1 MNQTVFKRY
10 EKKYLL
16 SLEQYHALISRVIP
30 RLRPDQYGKH
40 SICNLYFDSRDFGL
54 IRRSLEKPA
63 YKEKIRLRSYGV
75 PGPRDQVFLEL
86 KKKYDGVVYKR
97 RVAMPLAEARQ
108 YLSVACATPGERLVS
123 AVSGEGARGF
133 LAGAMSA
140 DQLQLI
146 SAGGG
151 TKASLAGGMVL
162 AGAGE
167 TFRETGPGRSG
178 QILKEIDYAI
188 RFHQVRP
195 AVYLAYE
202 RIAFSGKEDPELRV
216 TFDMNIRARDYGL
229 VLEQGTFGV
238 PLLGRGEFL
247 MEVKIP
253 GAMPL
258 WMSRALSELGIYP
271 VSYSKYGTYYR
282 DFLAGKALEEG
293 GKACA

>member
-16 SLEQYHALISRVIP
+16 SLDQYHALISRTIT

-40 SICNLYFDSRDFGL
+40 SICNLYFDSGDFSL

-75 PGPRDQVFLEL
+75 PGPGDQVFLEL
-86 KKKYDGVVYKR
+86 KKKYDGVVCKR
-97 RVAMPLAEARQ
+97 RVAMTLADARR
-108 YLSVACATPGERLVS
+108 YL
-123 AVSGEGARGF
+123 
-133 LAGAMSA
+133 
-140 DQLQLI
+140 
-146 SAGGG
+146 
-151 TKASLAGGMVL
+151 SLAGRIL
-162 AGAGE
+162 PAGAGD
-167 TFRETGPGRSG
+167 TCGETGSG
-178 QILKEIDYAI
+178 HSSQILKEIDYAI

-202 RIAFSGKEDPELRV
+202 RIAFSGKEDPELRI

-229 VLEQGTFGV
+229 ELDQGTFGT
-238 PLLGRGEFL
+238 PLLGKREFL

-258 WMSRALSELGIYP
+258 WMSQTLSELEIYP
-271 VSYSKYGTYYR
+271 VSYSKYGTWYR
-282 DFLAGKALEEG
+282 EFLAGKGLEEG
-293 GKACA
+293 GKICA

>member
-16 SLEQYHALISRVIP
+16 SLDQYHALISRIIT

-40 SICNLYFDSRDFGL
+40 SICNLYFDSGDFSL

-75 PGPRDQVFLEL
+75 PGPGDQVFLEL

-97 RVAMPLAEARQ
+97 RVAMTLADARRYLSLACGMPPVPLQPAASGVEAR
-108 YLSVACATPGERLVS
+108 L
-123 AVSGEGARGF
+123 
-133 LAGAMSA
+133 
-140 DQLQLI
+140 
-146 SAGGG
+146 
-151 TKASLAGGMVL
+151 SLAGGIL
-162 AGAGE
+162 PAGAGD
-167 TFRETGPGRSG
+167 TCREAGSG
-178 QILKEIDYAI
+178 QSSQILKEIDYAI

-195 AVYLAYE
+195 VVYLAYE
-202 RIAFSGKEDPELRV
+202 RIAFSGKEDPELRI

-229 VLEQGTFGV
+229 ELDQGTFGT
-238 PLLGRGEFL
+238 PLLGKREFL

-258 WMSRALSELGIYP
+258 WMSQTLSELEIYP
-271 VSYSKYGTYYR
+271 VSYSKYGTWYQE
-282 DFLAGKALEEG
+282 FLAGKELEEG
-293 GKACA
+293 GKICA